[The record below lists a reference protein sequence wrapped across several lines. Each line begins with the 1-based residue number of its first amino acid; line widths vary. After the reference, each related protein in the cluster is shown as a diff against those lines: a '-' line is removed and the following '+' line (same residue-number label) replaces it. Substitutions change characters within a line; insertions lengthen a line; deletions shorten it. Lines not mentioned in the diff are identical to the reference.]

1 MAVRVLPGFLTTAE
15 RAALVARADAHVDA
29 FVGGRQAGGYQKHA
43 LVDVDDAIA
52 AALDRARAALAIP
65 AGWAFADAWLLR
77 YPRGASIPPHVDPPE
92 ATGMQHVRLNAIVRA
107 PRAGGVFTV
116 DGAVVALAEGDAV
129 VFRPDVDVHAVSVV
143 DDGDRL
149 VFSVGAWLPA

>member
-1 MAVRVLPGFLTTAE
+1 MAVRALPGFLSPAE
-15 RAALVARADAHVDA
+15 RAALVARADVNVDA

-52 AALDRARAALAIP
+52 AVVDRARAALAIP

-77 YPRGASIPPHVDPPE
+77 YPRGASIPPHIDPPE
-92 ATGMQHVRLNAIVRA
+92 APGMQHVRLNAIVRA
-107 PRAGGVFTV
+107 PARGGVLTV

-129 VFRPDVDVHAVSVV
+129 VFRPDAHEHAVSVV
-143 DDGDRL
+143 DDGARL
-149 VFSVGAWLPA
+149 VFSVGAWLPG